1 MVVPSLPLSGDKML
15 LRRRARE
22 ARRAFVAA
30 LSPGE
35 REKLE
40 SDLADSL
47 RPLLVN
53 SRIFGIYAP
62 LPDEISPLP
71 AAELAR
77 ANGATI
83 AFPTFSDHLGPFRF
97 HAGDPVEPGPFGI
110 FQPPLDSPEVVPDLV
125 LVPVVAIDR
134 GFNRLGQGKGHY
146 DRVLPELKRRG
157 TLAIGCGWAVQE
169 VAQAI
174 EAEPWDV
181 VLDGF
186 ASPDGLEMRT

>member
-1 MVVPSLPLSGDKML
+1 MAVPSPPISGDKIM

-22 ARRAFVAA
+22 ARRAFVEA
-30 LSPGE
+30 LSAEERKQLEGE
-35 REKLE
+35 
-40 SDLADSL
+40 LADAL
-47 RPLLVN
+47 RPLIA
-53 SRIFGIYAP
+53 SCRILGIYAP

-83 AFPTFSDHLGPFRF
+83 AFPTFADHSSPFRF
-97 HAGDPVEPGPFGI
+97 LAGEPLDPGPFGVL
-110 FQPPLDSPEVVPDLV
+110 QPPLDSLEVVPDLV
-125 LVPVVAIDR
+125 LVPLVAIDR
-134 GFNRLGQGKGHY
+134 SFNRLGQGKGHY

-157 TLAIGCGWAVQE
+157 TLAIGCGWPVQE
-169 VAQAI
+169 VDHAI

-186 ASPDGLEMRT
+186 ASPDGLEMRA